1 VRTYHVRVNVTL
13 SIDEKLLARA
23 RALAHE
29 RGTSV
34 NQLVRDYLE
43 RLTGT
48 SGPAGVMEQLERL
61 WSEQPGRSGGWKWNR
76 EEVYDRPVLHR
87 HERTRLRG

>member
-1 VRTYHVRVNVTL
+1 MNVTL

-23 RALAHE
+23 RELAHE

-43 RLTGT
+43 RLTGG
-48 SGPAGVMEQLERL
+48 SGPADVMDELERL
-61 WSEQPGRSGGWKWNR
+61 WTEQGGRSGGWKWNR
-76 EEVYDRPVLHR
+76 EEVYDRPVLR
-87 HERTRLRG
+87 GHERTRLRG

>member
-1 VRTYHVRVNVTL
+1 MNVTL
-13 SIDEKLLARA
+13 SIDEQLLARA
-23 RALAHE
+23 RDLAHE

-34 NQLVRDYLE
+34 NQLIRDYLE

-48 SGPAGVMEQLERL
+48 SGPSDVLAQIERL
-61 WSEQPGRSGGWKWNR
+61 WTEQEGRSGGWKWNR

-87 HERTRLRG
+87 HERPRLRR

>member
-1 VRTYHVRVNVTL
+1 MRTYYVRMNVTL

-23 RALAHE
+23 RELAHE

-48 SGPAGVMEQLERL
+48 SGPADVMEQLERL

-76 EEVYDRPVLHR
+76 EEVYDRPVLRR
-87 HERTRLRG
+87 HERPRLRG

>member
-1 VRTYHVRVNVTL
+1 VCTYYVRMNVTL

-23 RALAHE
+23 RELAHE

-43 RLTGT
+43 RL
-48 SGPAGVMEQLERL
+48 SERAGL
-61 WSEQPGRSGGWKWNR
+61 SGGGKWNR
-76 EEVYDRPVLHR
+76 EEVYDRPVLRR
-87 HERTRLRG
+87 HQRTRLRG

>member
-1 VRTYHVRVNVTL
+1 MNVTL

-23 RALAHE
+23 RELAHE

-43 RLTGT
+43 RLTGRW
-48 SGPAGVMEQLERL
+48 GPVDVMEKLESL
-61 WSEQPGRSGGWKWNR
+61 WSEQGGRSGGWKWNR
-76 EEVYDRPVLHR
+76 EEVHDRPVLRR

>member
-1 VRTYHVRVNVTL
+1 MNVTL

-23 RALAHE
+23 RELAHQ

-34 NQLVRDYLE
+34 NQLIRDYLE
-43 RLTGT
+43 RLTGR
-48 SGPAGVMEQLERL
+48 SEPSDVMKQLERL
-61 WSEQPGRSGGWKWNR
+61 WSEQSGRSGGWKWNR
-76 EEVYDRPVLHR
+76 EEAHDRPVLHR